1 MSHDQ
6 QSCTEWLAWAREIQ
20 ALSQTGLNY
29 ARDPYDRQ
37 RYTRLQEIAA
47 EILTRHSNLTL
58 SQTLAFNAAE
68 FGHATPKVD
77 VRGVAVRDGRMLLV
91 QELADGGR
99 WTLPG
104 GWADVNE
111 TPSEAVAREVREES
125 GYVVVPYRLLAVY
138 DREKQGH
145 QPPFP
150 YHVYKLFFLCEIMAE
165 GKATPGETGEARFFA
180 KDELPEL
187 SLSRVTP
194 QQLHRFFAQAQN
206 PNLPEDFD

>member
-1 MSHDQ
+1 MS
-6 QSCTEWLAWAREIQ
+6 SLSENAAKWLQWAREIQ
-20 ALSQTGLNY
+20 ALSQTGLHY
-29 ARDPYDRQ
+29 AKDPYDRE
-37 RYTRLQEIAA
+37 RYARFREIAA
-47 EILTRHSNLTL
+47 EILARHSSL
-58 SQTLAFNAAE
+58 SFDQVVQFNAAE

-77 VRGVAVRDGRMLLV
+77 VRGVAMREGQMLLV
-91 QELADGGR
+91 RELSDGGR

-125 GYVVVPYRLLAVY
+125 GYGVVPCRLLAVY

-150 YHVYKLFFLCEIMAE
+150 FHVYKLFFLCEIMAE
-165 GKATPGETGEARFFA
+165 GKSRPGETGEARFFA
-180 KDELPEL
+180 EEELPEL

-194 QQLHRFFAQAQN
+194 QQLQRFFVQARN